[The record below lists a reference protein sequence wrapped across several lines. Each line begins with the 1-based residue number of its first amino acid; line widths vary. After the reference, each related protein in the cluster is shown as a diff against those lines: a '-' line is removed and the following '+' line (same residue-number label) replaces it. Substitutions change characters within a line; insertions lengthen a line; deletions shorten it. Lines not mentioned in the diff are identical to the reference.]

1 MEKNVKLYFQWMTDF
16 AEFDPIICCVAH
28 NRERLREINRTF
40 LEIFSAFYGVEVM
53 SAFYG

>member
-28 NRERLREINRTF
+28 NRERLREINRAF
-40 LEIFSAFYGVEVM
+40 LEIFSAF
-53 SAFYG
+53 